1 MADHF
6 SKLLI
11 DNIPHLRRYARSLTR
26 DPHQSD
32 DLVQDCLDRALS
44 RMHQWKSNTNLRAWL
59 FTIMHNL
66 HVSNLRGRRP
76 STTWESLEQSE
87 TADHKQSG
95 QEGMIQIRDL
105 ERALS
110 KLSDDQREI
119 LMLVCVEGM
128 RYEEVAQVLNIA
140 TGTVMSRLHRAREA
154 LRQILRGEEPAKLR
168 RIK

>member
-1 MADHF
+1 MADNF

-11 DNIPHLRRYARSLTR
+11 ENIPHLRRYARSLTR
-26 DPHQSD
+26 DQHQSE

-44 RMHQWKSNTNLRAWL
+44 RMSQWQSGTNLRAWL

-66 HVSNLRGRRP
+66 HVSSLRGRHH
-76 STTWESLEQSE
+76 SSTWESLDQSE
-87 TADHKQSG
+87 TADQRQSG
-95 QEGMIQIRDL
+95 QEGMIQMRDL
-105 ERALS
+105 EHALYR
-110 KLSDDQREI
+110 LNDDQREI

-140 TGTVMSRLHRAREA
+140 SGTVMSRLHRAREA
-154 LRQILRGEEPAKLR
+154 LRQILKGEEPTKLR

>member
-1 MADHF
+1 MADNF

-11 DNIPHLRRYARSLTR
+11 ENIPHLRRYARSLTR
-26 DPHQSD
+26 DQHQSE

-44 RMHQWKSNTNLRAWL
+44 RMSQWQSDTNLRAWL

-66 HVSNLRGRRP
+66 HVSNLRSRRHC
-76 STTWESLEQSE
+76 STWESLDQSQ
-87 TADHKQSG
+87 TADQRQSG
-95 QEGMIQIRDL
+95 QEGMIQMRDL
-105 ERALS
+105 EHALYR
-110 KLSDDQREI
+110 LNDEQREI

-154 LRQILRGEEPAKLR
+154 LRQILKGEEPAKLR